1 MADNDD
7 DYTKRKR
14 AASDLPDSH
23 KYSTQNHSPSSLK
36 STSSRDLLL
45 QPSSSQRRPRSYSG
59 PSIMSD
65 NSINEVADN
74 KAADPQTSPA
84 SGVRHPPALQTF
96 RTILGI
102 NAIPPTANRPAVN
115 LGTYKR
121 IVDAELKA
129 RIQYYT
135 AASII
140 NTGLLAQI
148 VIAAALTAL
157 GASDGSRTAITVL
170 GAVNTIIAGGMTYL
184 KGQGLPERILAYANG
199 LRKVREH
206 LEERERQFMRP
217 DCTLDVDRE
226 TRNIVRMYEAVRQKA
241 EDSYLREQS
250 WDPEKSMGKGEGKE
264 NDGAGKDNKGKAK
277 DRNENLPVLENG
289 DERLQPGPKDGQ
301 NEGVS
306 PGPKTFGGG
315 QIGNK

>member
-1 MADNDD
+1 
-7 DYTKRKR
+7 
-14 AASDLPDSH
+14 
-23 KYSTQNHSPSSLK
+23 
-36 STSSRDLLL
+36 
-45 QPSSSQRRPRSYSG
+45 
-59 PSIMSD
+59 MSD

-74 KAADPQTSPA
+74 KATYPQSTPA

-102 NAIPPTANRPAVN
+102 NAIPPTADRPAVN
-115 LGTYKR
+115 IGTYKR

-129 RIQYYT
+129 RVQYYS

-157 GASDGSRTAITVL
+157 GASDGSRIAITVL

-199 LRKVREH
+199 LRKVREL

-226 TRNIVRMYEAVRQKA
+226 TRDIVRMYEAVRQKA
-241 EDSYLREQS
+241 EDSYLREQAGPDGDS
-250 WDPEKSMGKGEGKE
+250 GKSKGKGKGKGKE
-264 NDGAGKDNKGKAK
+264 KEKEKESDGAGKDDKGKAK
-277 DRNENLPVLENG
+277 DRNDNLPIPDN
-289 DERLQPGPKDGQ
+289 DNERSHPGPKDGQ
-301 NEGVS
+301 NEGAS
-306 PGPKTFGGG
+306 PGPKSSGGG
-315 QIGNK
+315 PIVNT